1 MTRESS
7 VEAKSADNLRRLALA
22 RESAIAL
29 TLATDGA
36 LRLVGRDGEQRM
48 NAAGGAVL
56 FDADGKELATASKQ
70 AGQYACSYSAELR
83 GAEVG
88 IPLLGGRA
96 PPGRVLWILDSL
108 SLCQALAKGP
118 IRQDSYAEA
127 HIWRRILEY
136 ASQGWHFEIVWV
148 FSHTGLRENDRA
160 DEVAEAAVANLPAS
174 EPPCWYVDAA
184 RHRANDALV
193 RHNDSILALVD
204 AGHPLATPRPVR
216 HIVLPLS
223 DSEILETIKSFLQV
237 RRQRGEPMPK
247 LANFCHVTSKTAWVF
262 PAKAM
267 TALFHRYGVPVCID
281 GAQAPG
287 HIPLDVVDIGAEFY
301 IGTIHKWMY
310 SCQGVGFLV
319 VSPSKQ
325 PLMSPLAPSTHVSD
339 GYYRS
344 FAYSA
349 AYDFSPF
356 LAVQQSFDFV
366 DRLCGGWNNVREYN
380 GQLCRF
386 AVEHLSKEWNLA
398 DEGIACIQSDQ
409 VREGCREL
417 NCMPVIP
424 FPGGKGATN
433 AEATQVM
440 GYLLTKCDI
449 TAFLLVEKFRYSNG
463 QIHPT
468 LAVRLTCQI
477 HVSFDDIRRFGKA
490 VTELK
495 GSYGALSVMKE
506 YLPDSIQSMMSY
518 G

>member
-216 HIVLPLS
+216 LYTMRFVAPV
-223 DSEILETIKSFLQV
+223 ILRRIACLRTGVWGKTGVTDDPQKCHLCGTWHAS
-237 RRQRGEPMPK
+237 RRQGILHMLECPAAPPHHRGPFKEEDLWGS
-247 LANFCHVTSKTAWVF
+247 LARQIAVAEY
-262 PAKAM
+262 
-267 TALFHRYGVPVCID
+267 ALQYQRATP
-281 GAQAPG
+281 
-287 HIPLDVVDIGAEFY
+287 
-301 IGTIHKWMY
+301 
-310 SCQGVGFLV
+310 
-319 VSPSKQ
+319 PS
-325 PLMSPLAPSTHVSD
+325 
-339 GYYRS
+339 
-344 FAYSA
+344 
-349 AYDFSPF
+349 
-356 LAVQQSFDFV
+356 AV
-366 DRLCGGWNNVREYN
+366 L
-380 GQLCRF
+380 
-386 AVEHLSKEWNLA
+386 
-398 DEGIACIQSDQ
+398 
-409 VREGCREL
+409 
-417 NCMPVIP
+417 
-424 FPGGKGATN
+424 
-433 AEATQVM
+433 
-440 GYLLTKCDI
+440 
-449 TAFLLVEKFRYSNG
+449 
-463 QIHPT
+463 
-468 LAVRLTCQI
+468 
-477 HVSFDDIRRFGKA
+477 
-490 VTELK
+490 
-495 GSYGALSVMKE
+495 
-506 YLPDSIQSMMSY
+506 
-518 G
+518 